1 MFGATL
7 LGRVTPRQA
16 ISRSVAIKDPGSRD
30 KLRLFD
36 PHKT

>member
-7 LGRVTPRQA
+7 IGRVTPRQA
-16 ISRSVAIKDPGSRD
+16 ISRSVAIKDPSWCN
-30 KLRLFD
+30 KTRLSE